1 MGGALAPVCPPVP
14 ASPLPKLPVPK
25 LPVPAVEVQVLPPT
39 ARLYAKER
47 FSLYPS

>member
-14 ASPLPKLPVPK
+14 ALPLPK